1 MRARPRADLP
11 AKARAVLDEL
21 GLAAKAEH
29 PAGSLT
35 LAERKRLELARALA
49 TEPALLLLDEVMS
62 GLTDHETE
70 RLVEE
75 VRAINA
81 RGVAIL
87 LIEHVMRAVM
97 SLAQRVVVLNYGE
110 RIAEGRPADVANDPL
125 VIEAYGIEAGYGDLT
140 AIRGVSLEVHAGE
153 IVALIGSNGAGKT
166 TTLRAVSGL
175 IPLRQGAIELDGRRL
190 AGLTPAAIVAGGVAH
205 VPEGRQLFPTMTVLE
220 NLARLA
226 ERRRQLAGT
235 LSGGE
240 QQMTAIGRALMAR
253 PRLLMLDEPSLG
265 LAPVVLAAI
274 FQNLAAINRDGVTI
288 LLVEQNVLRALR
300 LSHRAYVIENGAI
313 AFAGPSAALLADER
327 IKRAYL
333 GR

>member
-1 MRARPRADLP
+1 
-11 AKARAVLDEL
+11 
-21 GLAAKAEH
+21 
-29 PAGSLT
+29 
-35 LAERKRLELARALA
+35 
-49 TEPALLLLDEVMS
+49 
-62 GLTDHETE
+62 
-70 RLVEE
+70 
-75 VRAINA
+75 
-81 RGVAIL
+81 
-87 LIEHVMRAVM
+87 M
-97 SLAQRVVVLNYGE
+97 SLLRLDG
-110 RIAEGRPADVANDPL
+110 L
-125 VIEAYGIEAGYGDLT
+125 EAGYGDLT
-140 AIRGVSLEVHAGE
+140 AIRGVSLEVQGGE

-175 IPLRQGAIELDGRRL
+175 IPLRRGAIELDGRRL

-220 NLARLA
+220 NLELGARTPESRARRAETLGRVYALFPRLA